1 MLISFSRRILY
12 LFFVIFFTLTISF
25 SVFTQTV
32 WKPISP
38 TELALKTPT
47 VEPDADAEAIF
58 WEIRID
64 DKKESKLYFNHY
76 VRVKIFTERG
86 REKFSK
92 FDIPFFKGRKV
103 SDVAARVIKSDG
115 SIIEIAQTDIFE
127 REILK
132 ANKVKILAKSFAVT
146 GIEPGVILEYKY
158 REEIKDGSLSGQ
170 RLVFQRDIPVQ
181 RLTYYV
187 RPYEGNFLK
196 TNVFNLPQDVSFDK
210 SDDKFQVAT
219 RLNVPAFKEEPRMP
233 PEDTVRSW
241 VLLQYSSFFGG
252 SDWTRMATGFQY
264 AMKDLLKANND
275 VKKLAL
281 ELTAS
286 ASSDEDKIKKLYEFS
301 QSQIKNL
308 TYDTTLSDE
317 QRDKAYAKNPGETL
331 KRKAGIDQN
340 IDLLFASMASSLGFE
355 ARIAL
360 GGDRSEFFFDPQVH
374 THASFVHPMCVA
386 VKIGGKFRYFNPGS
400 PFLGFEQ
407 IIWYEELV
415 NTILIGENNWIFGT
429 TPLSDQTSSV
439 AKRKGKFK
447 LLEDGTLE
455 GTVSIE
461 YSGQQA
467 IGRRREGYLQSETK
481 RVEEFRDEI
490 KSQISSAE
498 ISNLAVINF
507 QSNSMPLIYSFS
519 VKIPNYAQKT
529 GKRLFLQPGFFEY
542 GEKPVFSDAKRI
554 HPIYFRYPWSEE
566 DSVEIETPAN
576 YQIDTLDS
584 PAEVFDPS
592 KIGFLSIKIQPNE
605 TKTAVT
611 YDRKFYFGASQKI
624 LFGANVYTP
633 LKNLFDKFHTA
644 NSHAITLK
652 QK

>member
-1 MLISFSRRILY
+1 MHCSYR
-12 LFFVIFFTLTISF
+12 LFLSVIFSLFLLLFASS
-25 SVFTQTV
+25 SVGAQSV
-32 WKPISP
+32 WRSISP
-38 TELALKTPT
+38 TELALKAPT

-64 DKKESKLYFNHY
+64 DKKESKLFFDHY

-92 FDIPFFKGRKV
+92 FDIPFYKGRKV
-103 SDVAARVIKSDG
+103 SEVAARVIKADG
-115 SIIEIAQTDIFE
+115 SIVEIAQSDIFE

-146 GIEPGVILEYKY
+146 GIEPGVIFEYKY

-181 RLTYYV
+181 RLTYFV

-219 RLNVPAFKEEPRMP
+219 RLNVPAFKDEPRMP
-233 PEDTVRSW
+233 PEDTIRSW

-252 SDWTRMATGFQY
+252 SDWSRMAIYYQS
-264 AMKDLLKANND
+264 AIKDLIKANND
-275 VKKLAL
+275 VKKIAL
-281 ELTAS
+281 EVTAS
-286 ASSDEDKIKKLYEFS
+286 ASSDEEKIKKLYEFS
-301 QSQIKNL
+301 QSQIKNVSF
-308 TYDTTLSDE
+308 DTTLSDE
-317 QRDKAYAKNPGETL
+317 QIDKAYAKNPGETL
-331 KRKAGIDQN
+331 KRRAGTIQN

-360 GGDRSEFFFDPQVH
+360 GGDRNEFFFDPQVH
-374 THASFVHPMCVA
+374 THSSFVHPMCVV
-386 VKIGGKFRYFNPGS
+386 VKIGGKFRYFNPGA
-400 PFLGFEQ
+400 PYLGFEQ
-407 IIWYEELV
+407 MVWYEELV
-415 NTILIGENNWIFGT
+415 NTILVGENNWVFGT
-429 TPLSDQTSSV
+429 TPLADQTLSV

-455 GTVSIE
+455 GTVNIE
-461 YSGQQA
+461 YFGQQA

-490 KSQISSAE
+490 KAQISSAE
-498 ISNLAVINF
+498 ISNMAVTNF
-507 QSNSMPLIYSFS
+507 QNSSMPLTYSFS

-542 GEKPVFSDAKRI
+542 GEKPVFSDAKRT

-576 YQIDTLDS
+576 YQIDTIDS
-584 PAEVFDPS
+584 PTDVFDPS
-592 KIGFLSIKIQPNE
+592 KIGSLSVKIQPN
-605 TKTAVT
+605 TSKTGIN
-611 YDRKFYFGASQKI
+611 YDRKFYFGANSKI
-624 LFGANVYTP
+624 LFPASVYAP
-633 LKNLFDKFHTA
+633 LKNLFDQFHRA
-644 NSHAITLK
+644 NSHSITLK